1 MLFTPIKI
9 YFYLDPLLLLKVL
22 AELILDE
29 RLDFDVPGLPPL
41 SSANLTVDEAPD
53 LGLAPVP
60 GRLLDSIFRF
70 FSMATSKHHDWSSP
84 FDNEPPAATAPRKV
98 STT

>member
-70 FSMATSKHHDWSSP
+70 FLWLLQNTMIGPLLLTMSP
-84 FDNEPPAATAPRKV
+84 RPLLLLAK
-98 STT
+98 